1 MDVDDRLGSVR
12 RNRDHV
18 DAVQY
23 GPDLPDV
30 FFMDGVFRRV
40 SEAETA
46 RRAGTAAEKTNEV
59 PLTCW

>member
-1 MDVDDRLGSVR
+1 MCEDSVR
-12 RNRDHV
+12 RNHDHI
-18 DAVQY
+18 DTVQY

-30 FFMDGVFRRV
+30 FFMDSVFQRV

-46 RRAGTAAEKTNEV
+46 RRAGTVAEKTNEV